1 MWVHGADGEPDM
13 TEVTIA
19 VVDGDSDMEAAF
31 AIRREVFCREQ
42 GVAEAEEID
51 GLDPGCRHYLARLDG
66 DAVATSRTRALADGA
81 VKIERVAVLKPLRG
95 TGIGAALMARVLV
108 VIGAGQA
115 VLNAQ
120 LRVESFYAGLG
131 FVTEGE
137 VFQEAGIDHVR
148 MVKRL

>member
-19 VVDGDSDMEAAF
+19 VVDGDTDMDAAF

-42 GVAEAEEID
+42 GVDEAAEID

-66 DAVATSRTRALADGA
+66 AAVATARTRALADGA
-81 VKIERVAVLKPLRG
+81 VKIERVAVLKFLRG
-95 TGIGAALMARVLV
+95 SGIGKALMVRALAD
-108 VIGAGQA
+108 ITAGQA
-115 VLNAQ
+115 VVNAQ
-120 LRVESFYAGLG
+120 LQVESFYTGLG

>member
-1 MWVHGADGEPDM
+1 MRVS
-13 TEVTIA
+13 IA
-19 VVDGDSDMEAAF
+19 VIESEAELSQAF

-51 GLDPGCRHYLARLDG
+51 GLDPICRHYMARLDG
-66 DAVATSRTRALADGA
+66 EAVGTARTRVLDDGS
-81 VKIERVAVLKPLRG
+81 VKIERVAVLKRLRG
-95 TGIGAALMARVLV
+95 TGIGKALMARAEADIADKAV
-108 VIGAGQA
+108 

-120 LRVESFYAGLG
+120 LRVEGFYAELG
-131 FVTEGE
+131 YRAEGG

>member
-1 MWVHGADGEPDM
+1 M
-13 TEVTIA
+13 TALTIA
-19 VVDGDSDMEAAF
+19 VVDGEDDMNAAF

-51 GLDPGCRHYLARLDG
+51 GLDPLCRHYLARLGTDMVG
-66 DAVATSRTRALADGA
+66 TARTRPAGGD

-95 TGIGAALMARVLV
+95 RGIGKALMARALAD
-108 VIGAGQA
+108 IGAGRA

-120 LRVESFYAGLG
+120 LPVEGFYARLG